1 MKRKILFTLI
11 AALVLVTGAAL
22 AGEHFKQV
30 MIHDGGGHGEGGPR
44 IMMHHGGMAY
54 AQELGLSEEQKEA
67 AKQIH
72 EEVWAKAKPLMEQHH
87 QQFEEIHALLD
98 AGNANPTEIGQK
110 AIAAHASMKQVHAL
124 HEEGME
130 RFKALLTEEQKAK
143 LEELEKDHEGGPHG
157 MRMRIRH

>member
-1 MKRKILFTLI
+1 MKRKILFSLI

-22 AGEHFKQV
+22 AGEHFKKV
-30 MIHDGGGHGEGGPR
+30 MVHGGGVGHGEGGPR
-44 IMMHHGGMAY
+44 MMHDGHRY
-54 AQELGLSEEQKEA
+54 SEELGLNEEQKEA

-72 EEVWAKAKPLMEQHH
+72 EEIWAKVKPIAEQHH

-110 AIAAHASMKQVHAL
+110 AIAAHATMKQVHAL

-130 RFKALLTEEQKAK
+130 RFKALLTEEQKEK
-143 LEELEKDHEGGPHG
+143 LEALEKEHPTPHRG
-157 MRMRIRH
+157 MRMRMHH

>member
-1 MKRKILFTLI
+1 MKRKILFSLI

-22 AGEHFKQV
+22 AGAHIKQV
-30 MIHDGGGHGEGGPR
+30 MIHGGPGEHMR
-44 IMMHHGGMAY
+44 HGGPAF
-54 AQELGLSEEQKEA
+54 AEELGLNDEQKEA

-72 EEVWAKAKPLMEQHH
+72 EEIWAKVKPIAEQHH
-87 QQFEEIHALLD
+87 QQFEEIFALLD

-110 AIAAHASMKQVHAL
+110 AIAAHASMKQVQAL

-130 RFKALLTEEQKAK
+130 RFKALLTEEQKEK
-143 LEELEKDHEGGPHG
+143 LEALEKERPDGPHHG

>member
-1 MKRKILFTLI
+1 MKRKILFSLI

-30 MIHDGGGHGEGGPR
+30 MVHDGGHGEGGPR
-44 IMMHHGGMAY
+44 MMHHGGMGFVH
-54 AQELGLSEEQKEA
+54 ELDLNDEQKEA

-72 EEVWAKAKPLMEQHH
+72 EEIWAKAEPLMEQHR
-87 QQFEEIHALLD
+87 QQFEEIHTLLD

-143 LEELEKDHEGGPHG
+143 LEELQKDDPSPHGG
-157 MRMRIRH
+157 MRMRRHH

>member
-1 MKRKILFTLI
+1 MKSKVLFTLI
-11 AALVLVTGAAL
+11 AALVLVTGVAL

-30 MIHDGGGHGEGGPR
+30 MVHGGGHGEDGPR
-44 IMMHHGGMAY
+44 MMHHGGMAY
-54 AQELGLSEEQKEA
+54 VQELGLNDEQKEA

-72 EEVWAKAKPLMEQHH
+72 EEIWAKAEPLMEQHR
-87 QQFEEIHALLD
+87 QQFEEIHTLLD
-98 AGNANPTEIGQK
+98 AGNANPTDIGNK

-130 RFKALLTEEQKAK
+130 RFKALLTEEQK
-143 LEELEKDHEGGPHG
+143 EKFEALQKENPGPHRG

>member
-1 MKRKILFTLI
+1 MKRKILFSLI

-30 MIHDGGGHGEGGPR
+30 MVHGGPGEH
-44 IMMHHGGMAY
+44 MMHGGPAF
-54 AQELGLSEEQKEA
+54 AEELGLNDEQKEA

-72 EEVWAKAKPLMEQHH
+72 EEIWAKVKPIMEQHR

-98 AGNANPTEIGQK
+98 AGNANATEIGQK
-110 AIAAHASMKQVHAL
+110 TIAAHASMKQIHTL

-130 RFKALLTEEQKAK
+130 RFKALLTEEQKEK
-143 LEELEKDHEGGPHG
+143 LETLEKERPTPRRG
-157 MRMRIRH
+157 MRMRIHH

>member
-1 MKRKILFTLI
+1 MIKRILFSLI

-22 AGEHFKQV
+22 AGEHMKRV
-30 MIHDGGGHGEGGPR
+30 MVHGGGDGAH
-44 IMMHHGGMAY
+44 MMHGAP
-54 AQELGLSEEQKEA
+54 AFVQELGLNDEQKEA

-72 EEVWAKAKPLMEQHH
+72 EEIWAKVEPIAEQHH

-98 AGNANPTEIGQK
+98 AGNANATEIGQK
-110 AIAAHASMKQVHAL
+110 MIAAHATMKQVEAL

-143 LEELEKDHEGGPHG
+143 LETLEKEHPSGHG
-157 MRMRIRH
+157 MHMRMRMEH